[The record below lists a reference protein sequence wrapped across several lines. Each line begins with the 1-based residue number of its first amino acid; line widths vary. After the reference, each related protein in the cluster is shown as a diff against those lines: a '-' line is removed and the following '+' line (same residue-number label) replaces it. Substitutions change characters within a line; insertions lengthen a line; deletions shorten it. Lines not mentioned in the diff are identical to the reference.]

1 MVKPKKGTKRKIS
14 HTEVMIAP
22 GQREMPTHERRAS
35 PRYFVT
41 SHITLAIEN
50 ESMKK
55 SLGIGEPGDIS
66 LGGLRVTNLPA
77 CQEVHVGDKL
87 GLLLVDRDDALTLH
101 GEVVH
106 AAPDAFGVRFSEL
119 STVDKKA
126 VTGLI
131 ERLHSRL

>member
-1 MVKPKKGTKRKIS
+1 MT
-14 HTEVMIAP
+14 AP
-22 GQREMPTHERRAS
+22 GQTEMPTHERRAY

-50 ESMKK
+50 ESLKK
-55 SLGIGEPGDIS
+55 SLGIGEPEDIS

-77 CQEVHVGDKL
+77 WQEVHVGDQL
-87 GLLLVDRDDALTLH
+87 GLLLIDRDDALTLH

-106 AAPDAFGVRFSEL
+106 ARQDSIGVRFCDL
-119 STVDKKA
+119 SPMDKKA
-126 VTGLI
+126 VTGVI